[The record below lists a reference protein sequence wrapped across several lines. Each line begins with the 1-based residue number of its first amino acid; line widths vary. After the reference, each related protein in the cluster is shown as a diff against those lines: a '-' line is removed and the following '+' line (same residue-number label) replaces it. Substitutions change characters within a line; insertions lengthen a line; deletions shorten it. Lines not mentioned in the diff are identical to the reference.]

1 MSPHR
6 ILAAVLVSIPALYAM
21 PAPAETFRVTI
32 DRLDYTPAEVK
43 AKVGDTI
50 EFINQD
56 ILAHT
61 ATVRGDWDVMIPP
74 KKSASVVMR
83 KAGDLEYYCRFHPN
97 MKGRIS
103 VSAN

>member
-1 MSPHR
+1 MSLHR
-6 ILAAVLVSIPALYAM
+6 IVAAILVLIPAVYAN
-21 PAPAETFRVTI
+21 PVRTETFRVTI
-32 DRLDYTPAEVK
+32 NKLDYTPAEVK
-43 AKVGDTI
+43 AKLGDTI

-61 ATVRGDWDVMIPP
+61 ATVRGDWDVMIPA
-74 KKSASVVMR
+74 KKNASVVMR
-83 KAGDLEYYCRFHPN
+83 KAGDVEYYCRFHPN

>member
-1 MSPHR
+1 MSLHR
-6 ILAAVLVSIPALYAM
+6 TVAAILVLVPAMYAM
-21 PAPAETFRVTI
+21 PARAETFRVTI
-32 DRLDYTPAEVK
+32 NKLDYAPAEVK

-56 ILAHT
+56 VLAHT

-74 KKSASVVMR
+74 KKSASVLIR
-83 KAGDLEYYCRFHPN
+83 KPGDVEYYCRFHPN

>member
-1 MSPHR
+1 MSLHR
-6 ILAAVLVSIPALYAM
+6 IVAAILVLIPAVYAN
-21 PAPAETFRVTI
+21 PVRAETFRVTI
-32 DRLDYTPAEVK
+32 NKLDYTPAEVK
-43 AKVGDTI
+43 AKLGDTI

-61 ATVRGDWDVMIPP
+61 ATVRGDWDVMIPA

-83 KAGDLEYYCRFHPN
+83 KAGDVEYYCRFHPN